1 MDITYTYTRKRS
13 EFGRPCIF
21 SDRPGT
27 IDVDIQPD
35 PSLASAFV
43 PRNPVDMGVQHTW
56 EMSEHQVNTERV
68 GVTSRGINHVEGGWP
83 KDIDP
88 HSVEQTTRYRKKVQ
102 KDENHINTI
111 VRLGA
116 LMEYYVKQNN
126 AIDIYEEYFADD
138 DDVTELQEEPP
149 SAKAINIIRDPNAT
163 KRTATCLSWHP
174 DGHQKLAVAYSSLEF
189 QRKVKDM
196 SFDSYIWDVEK
207 TKKPEMVLR
216 PPSPLVTLKYN
227 PKDSHLLLGGSYNGL
242 MGYWDT
248 RKGSLPV
255 EISTTELG
263 HREPVYGAFW
273 LQSKTGTECF
283 SASTDGQVLWW
294 DIRKLSEPTESL
306 ILDIT
311 REGLKDK
318 ALGAISL
325 EFEPTMPNEFLVGT
339 EQGTIISCNRK
350 ASTPANKISS
360 TFSGHYG
367 PVYAVARNP
376 FYPRIFLSVGDRSAQ
391 IWSDEIKE
399 SSILGTKYHHT
410 YLMDG
415 CWSTVRPT
423 VFFTAKWDG
432 TLDVWDFL
440 YNQKEPSLSVKVCD
454 EPLFSL
460 RLQDNSRII
469 GCGSKLGTIT
479 LLRISGF
486 STLQRSEKEQS
497 SEMFE
502 REVRREK
509 VLAVQLR
516 EMQLKERIK
525 SEQQEAKVEENPQ
538 EVFESVRKQFFEI
551 IEAEKQRRA
560 QAEARHP
567 HDQVKDHVGEE
578 EAATGEESQLPK
590 DEE

>member
-1 MDITYTYTRKRS
+1 MDLTYTYTRKRS
-13 EFGRPCIF
+13 EFGRPCNF
-21 SDRPGT
+21 SERPGT
-27 IDVDIQPD
+27 VDVDIQPD

-43 PRNPVDMGVQHTW
+43 RRNPVDVGVQHAC
-56 EMSEHQVNTERV
+56 EMSEHEVNTEPV
-68 GVTSRGINHVEGGWP
+68 EVTSRGMNHVEGGWP

-88 HSVEQTTRYRKKVQ
+88 QSEEQTARYRKKLQ
-102 KDENHINTI
+102 RDENYIKTI
-111 VRLGA
+111 MRLGA

-126 AIDIYEEYFADD
+126 AIDIYEQYFADD
-138 DDVTELQEEPP
+138 EDVTELQGEDP
-149 SAKAINIIRDPNAT
+149 SAKTINIIRDPNT
-163 KRTATCLSWHP
+163 IKRTATCLSWHP
-174 DGHQKLAVAYSSLEF
+174 NEHQKLAVAYSSLEF
-189 QRKVKDM
+189 QRNVKDM

-207 TKKPEMVLR
+207 KTNPEMVLS

-227 PKDSHLLLGGSYNGL
+227 PKDPHLLLGGSYKGL
-242 MGYWDT
+242 MGFWDT

-255 EISTTELG
+255 EISTIELG

-273 LQSKTGTECF
+273 LQSNTGTECF

-294 DIRKLSEPTESL
+294 DIRKLSEPTERL

-311 REGLKDK
+311 LKGLKDK

-325 EFEPTMPNEFLVGT
+325 DFQPTVPNEFLVGT
-339 EQGTIISCNRK
+339 EQGTIISCKHR
-350 ASTPANKISS
+350 ASASANKISS
-360 TFSGHYG
+360 IFSGHYG

-376 FYPRIFLSVGDRSAQ
+376 FHPGIFLSIGDRSAQ

-399 SSILGTKYHHT
+399 SSILGTKYHCT

-440 YNQKEPSLSVKVCD
+440 YDQKEPFLSVQVCD
-454 EPLFSL
+454 DPLFSL
-460 RLQDNSRII
+460 RLQDDSCII
-469 GCGSKLGTIT
+469 GCGSKLGTVT
-479 LLRISGF
+479 LLQISGF
-486 STLQRSEKEQS
+486 STLQRSEKQES

-509 VLAVQLR
+509 VLAAQLQ
-516 EMQLKERIK
+516 EMQLKERTK
-525 SEQQEAKVEENPQ
+525 SEQQEAKVEENPK

-551 IEAEKQRRA
+551 IEAEKQKRA
-560 QAEARHP
+560 QAEAQHP
-567 HDQVKDHVGEE
+567 
-578 EAATGEESQLPK
+578 
-590 DEE
+590 